1 MVQLSPP
8 ARQIRVRVW
17 EKGDEVEIQLVEL
30 RVDGR
35 WRPIS
40 RQLLPGLSALP
51 QSPGDWRTLPTIHV
65 RTHGEPLAAL
75 RLLWYVGFAVAA
87 VSAAL
92 WWLMRHI
99 R

>member
-1 MVQLSPP
+1 MVQLPP
-8 ARQIRVRVW
+8 LARQIRVRVW
-17 EKGDEVEIQLVEL
+17 ETAGEAEIQLVEL

-40 RQLLPGLSALP
+40 RQPLPSLSALL
-51 QSPGDWRTLPTIHV
+51 QSPADWRTLPTIHV
-65 RTHGEPLAAL
+65 RAHGEPLAAL

-92 WWLMRHI
+92 WWLVRHI